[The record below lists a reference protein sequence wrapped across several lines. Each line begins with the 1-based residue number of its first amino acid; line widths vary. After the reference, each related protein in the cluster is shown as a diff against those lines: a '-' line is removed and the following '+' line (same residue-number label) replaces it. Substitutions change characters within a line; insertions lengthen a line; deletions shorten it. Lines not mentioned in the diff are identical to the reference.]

1 MKSINLIKIT
11 KVKIAIILILLT
23 STMSWALT
31 VKFLNENLDYDL
43 NNVYVNFTAAPGPS
57 SNFVATIDG
66 QPMSLTTTYSF
77 AELSDGM
84 ILEHIQG
91 GVAYI
96 SLGVA
101 MTDNRSNQP
110 SFLNTS
116 DADYYKRWDRF
127 EITFNGNPAD
137 VADLTG
143 INSFAIPLSIKT
155 YGDSGTTLRE
165 TLGYSVYGDTM
176 ISLLKAAATNS
187 SAVLK
192 DISNEF
198 LRVVGPTS
206 YGNPSIG
213 PYLPFD
219 DYVNSIITSSDP
231 IFVQGQY
238 SNDGSI
244 PRKKTQIYTF
254 TNTFDIGGNLVMD
267 GGGDIVGMEHT
278 IIISNAIFAY
288 NLYANN
294 PPYFV
299 DGTNSN
305 FADND
310 VYSAAVRDLLA
321 GFAIGY
327 VGSTVLDPVT
337 GVAFKDEFSKH
348 WFDDNQPLAFSD
360 VQTNGNYF
368 NKYAEVFWRNSDSYG
383 FPFSDKLHKSVQ
395 AGLDPATVD
404 TIEIVVL
411 PDIPEPFLFVIS
423 CLSFIIYYLNF
434 RK

>member
-1 MKSINLIKIT
+1 
-11 KVKIAIILILLT
+11 
-23 STMSWALT
+23 
-31 VKFLNENLDYDL
+31 
-43 NNVYVNFTAAPGPS
+43 
-57 SNFVATIDG
+57 
-66 QPMSLTTTYSF
+66 
-77 AELSDGM
+77 
-84 ILEHIQG
+84 
-91 GVAYI
+91 
-96 SLGVA
+96 

-116 DADYYKRWDRF
+116 DADYNKRWDRF

-155 YGDSGTTLRE
+155 YGDSGTINRQS
-165 TLGYSVYGDTM
+165 LGYSVYGDTM
-176 ISLLKAAATNS
+176 INFLEAAATNS

-192 DISNEF
+192 GTSNEF

-219 DYVNSIITSSDP
+219 DYVNSVINSGDP

-238 SNDGSI
+238 SNAGSI
-244 PRKKTQIYTF
+244 PRKKTQVYTF
-254 TNTFDIGGNLVMD
+254 TNTFDIGGNLVMN
-267 GGGDIVGMEHT
+267 GGGVLVGLEHT
-278 IIISNAIFAY
+278 IIISNNIFAY
-288 NLYANN
+288 NVYANN
-294 PPYFV
+294 PQYFV
-299 DGTNSN
+299 DGTNSD

-368 NKYAEVFWRNSDSYG
+368 NKYAEIFWENSDSYG
-383 FPFSDKLHKSVQ
+383 FPFADKLHKSVQ
-395 AGLDPATVD
+395 SSLDPATGDMV
-404 TIEIVVL
+404 EIVVL
-411 PDIPEPFLFVIS
+411 PDIPEPFLFVIFG
-423 CLSFIIYYLNF
+423 LPFIIYYF
-434 RK
+434 RYRK